1 MINIEAI
8 KKRAEAAKE
17 VPFYTWV
24 KHAKLIESDVPKLLA
39 EIEVLRGNLKTIE
52 ALSTCA
58 DTKDF
63 AKRALDGEANIRI

>member
-17 VPFYTWV
+17 VPFYTWE
-24 KHAKLIESDVPKLLA
+24 ACELIESDVPKLLA